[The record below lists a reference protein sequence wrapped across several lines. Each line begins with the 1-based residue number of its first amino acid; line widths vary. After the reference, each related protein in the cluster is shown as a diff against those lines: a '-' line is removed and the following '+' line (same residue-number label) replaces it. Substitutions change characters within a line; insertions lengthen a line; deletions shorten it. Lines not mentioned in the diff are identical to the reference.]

1 VTVKEATRQGASV
14 NEEAMG
20 DHFDE
25 EDEPGGP
32 RVSLLPMAGVFYGLM
47 FAAALIWGAVEGR
60 PPVFAP
66 GGREVDWVADPALG
80 IGIGVLVV
88 GISELITRF
97 TRWGERT
104 AAILGEMLGR
114 IGVGDAVWLALAS
127 AIAEELLFRG
137 AIQPH
142 LGLVG
147 TSVLFGVA
155 HLAPRRELL
164 PWTLMA
170 VGAGFLLGGL
180 FELTGNVLAPIAA
193 HFTVNAFNL
202 RQLSK
207 RFGGGA
213 ERRGP
218 DDD

>member
-1 VTVKEATRQGASV
+1 
-14 NEEAMG
+14 MG

-32 RVSLLPMAGVFYGLM
+32 PAPLLPMAGFFYALM

-60 PPVFAP
+60 LPVFAP
-66 GGREVDWVADPALG
+66 GGREVDWVADLG
-80 IGIGVLVV
+80 LGLGAGAVVVL
-88 GISELITRF
+88 ISEWITRF

-104 AAILGEMLGR
+104 SAILGEL
-114 IGVGDAVWLALAS
+114 IGPVGVVDAVWLALAS

-170 VGAGFLLGGL
+170 VAAGFLLGGL
-180 FELTGNVLAPIAA
+180 FEWTGNVLAPIAA
-193 HFTVNAFNL
+193 HFTVNAINL

-207 RFGGGA
+207 RFGEGA
-213 ERRGP
+213 ESHGSGG
-218 DDD
+218 D